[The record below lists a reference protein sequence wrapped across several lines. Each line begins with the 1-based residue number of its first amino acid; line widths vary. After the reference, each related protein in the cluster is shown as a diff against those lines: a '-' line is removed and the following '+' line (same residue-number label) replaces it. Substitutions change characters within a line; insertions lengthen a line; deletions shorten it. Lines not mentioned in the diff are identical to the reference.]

1 MSVTASPQQNQL
13 RDLAIAAL
21 KQAHREIG
29 HADQRLVPLDE
40 AASRL
45 EVEKDAASR
54 RADEQPPAF
63 ESQPLAR
70 RRRPLLWSFLG
81 LLALAGIGVAALAW
95 QKAGEEAATD
105 LIATAT
111 DLITT
116 ATVTTAKRE
125 PVEQSSNVAVKTEL
139 ALPQPSPQASPQ
151 RAGQLAQ
158 AAPDPAQAQTMAREL
173 ANVQQAID
181 QLKSERAQMIRDN
194 AEIADRLKAT
204 QELARRSADI
214 AENLKATQAQVVRQ
228 NADLADDL
236 KAARAQTARDNAE
249 FAERLKASQEQMT
262 RLSEQL
268 KTSQEQLARLTA
280 AERKPRPKPVAS
292 APTAT
297 ATVTAVRRVAPTTR
311 PPQARVQT
319 QDPGRLPPGPQ

>member
-29 HADQRLVPLDE
+29 HADQRLVPPDE

-45 EVEKDAASR
+45 EIEKDAAR
-54 RADEQPPAF
+54 HRADEPPPAS
-63 ESQPLAR
+63 EPQPRAR

-81 LLALAGIGVAALAW
+81 LLALAGIGAAAFGW

-105 LIATAT
+105 LITAAT

-125 PVEQSSNVAVKTEL
+125 PVEQSSGIAVKTEL
-139 ALPQPSPQASPQ
+139 ALPQPSPQAFPQ
-151 RAGQLAQ
+151 RAAQPAQ
-158 AAPDPAQAQTMAREL
+158 AAPDPAQAQTTAREL

-181 QLKSERAQMIRDN
+181 QLKTERTQMVRDN
-194 AEIADRLKAT
+194 AEIADGLKAT

-214 AENLKATQAQVVRQ
+214 AENLKATQAQIIRQ

-249 FAERLKASQEQMT
+249 FADRLKAGQEQMAK
-262 RLSEQL
+262 LSEQL

-280 AERKPRPKPVAS
+280 AERRPRPRPVAA

-297 ATVTAVRRVAPTTR
+297 VAAVRRVAPTTAR
-311 PPQARVQT
+311 PQARVQT
-319 QDPGRLPPGPQ
+319 QDPRRLPPGPQQ

>member
-29 HADQRLVPLDE
+29 NADQRLVPLDE
-40 AASRL
+40 TASRL
-45 EVEKDAASR
+45 EIEQDTARR
-54 RADEQPPAF
+54 RADEPSPAA
-63 ESQPLAR
+63 EPRSRAM
-70 RRRPLLWSFLG
+70 RRRPLLWSLLG
-81 LLALAGIGVAALAW
+81 LLASAGIGVAAFAW
-95 QKAGEEAATD
+95 QKASEEAATD
-105 LIATAT
+105 LI
-111 DLITT
+111 TT
-116 ATVTTAKRE
+116 AAVTTAKRE

-158 AAPDPAQAQTMAREL
+158 AAPDPAQAPAMAREL

-181 QLKSERAQMIRDN
+181 QLKRERAQIMRDN

-214 AENLKATQAQVVRQ
+214 AENLKATQAEVVRQ

-249 FAERLKASQEQMT
+249 FAERLKASHEQMAK
-262 RLSEQL
+262 LSDQL

-280 AERKPRPKPVAS
+280 AERKPRPKPVAA
-292 APTAT
+292 APATTA
-297 ATVTAVRRVAPTTR
+297 AVVRRVAPTTTPP
-311 PPQARVQT
+311 PPQARVQA
-319 QDPGRLPPGPQ
+319 QDPRRLPPRPQ